1 MTEQEIIALLGELVR
16 TPSPTFE
23 EEAASQL
30 IFDFLE
36 AEGASPC
43 RFGKNVVAVCEDFD
57 STKPVLML
65 NSHLDTVPPVSG
77 WTRDPYCPEVVND
90 ALFGLGSNDAGGCV
104 VSLIAAFMELRKEV
118 LPVNLLLALT
128 VEEERGGPGGMRLL
142 LPALAAE
149 GITPQMA
156 IVGEP
161 TSLQAGV
168 AERGLVVLDCITR
181 GVAGH
186 AARATG
192 ENALYRALD
201 DISAVRAME
210 FPYPSPLL
218 GQTRAIVTQIEA
230 GERHNVIPDLCRWVV
245 DIRTTDTCSNE
256 AAIEAVAAVLG
267 SHTEMTPRSTR
278 IRASV
283 LNDCHPLAEAAF
295 RVGAE
300 AFVSPTTSDMS
311 LLHGIPALKLG
322 PGHSSLSHTPDE
334 HLPLDMLRRAPVIYS
349 KIIRNIK

>member
-1 MTEQEIIALLGELVR
+1 MLALLCDLVR
-16 TPSPTFE
+16 TPASTFE

-36 AEGASPC
+36 AEGASPR
-43 RFGKNVVAVCEDFD
+43 RFGKNVVALSEGFEPA
-57 STKPVLML
+57 KPVLML

-77 WTRDPYCPEVVND
+77 WTRNPYSPVVEND
-90 ALFGLGSNDAGGCV
+90 ALYGLGSNDAGGCV
-104 VSLIAAFMELRKEV
+104 VSLTAAFLNMRQQA

-149 GITPQMA
+149 GLTPHMA

-168 AERGLVVLDCITR
+168 AERGLVVIDCMTG

-192 ENALYRALD
+192 ENALYRAME
-201 DISAVRAME
+201 DISAVRALE
-210 FPYPSPLL
+210 FPDPSPVL
-218 GQTRAIVTQIEA
+218 GQTRAVVTQIEA
-230 GERHNVIPDLCRWVV
+230 GTRHNVIPDLCRWVI

-256 AAIEAVAAVLG
+256 MAIQTVADALG
-267 SHTEMTPRSTR
+267 PYTELTPRSTR

-283 LNDCHPLAEAAF
+283 LNAGHPLAEAAA
-295 RVGAE
+295 RAGAE

-322 PGHSSLSHTPDE
+322 PGHSDLSHTPDE
-334 HLPLDMLRRAPVIYS
+334 HLPLGMLRRAPAIYS
-349 KIIRNIK
+349 SIIRKIK